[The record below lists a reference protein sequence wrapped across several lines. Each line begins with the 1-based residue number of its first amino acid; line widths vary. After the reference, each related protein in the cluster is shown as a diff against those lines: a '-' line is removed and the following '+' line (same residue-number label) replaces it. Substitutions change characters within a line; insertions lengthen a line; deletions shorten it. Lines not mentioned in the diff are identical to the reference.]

1 MPLGFVEAPATSTS
15 MAMVF
20 AMTTASPVAQM
31 NLPATL
37 IQARRLRME
46 AVIMSLVSGAVTLP
60 HAIFLRLSQTIL
72 VRVSTQDVPMNWL
85 ATSMSRLAATTVCA
99 CSQDVQM
106 KLRATS
112 MSQLAVMMALASS
125 RTLFAMTSLLAIILE
140 RRQQRVEVS
149 IVFIPVAMT
158 L

>member
-1 MPLGFVEAPATSTS
+1 MPLGFVEARATSTS

-20 AMTTASPVAQM
+20 AMTTASQVAQM

-37 IQARRLRME
+37 TLAPRLRME
-46 AVIMSLVSGAVTLP
+46 AVIMQHVSDAVILP
-60 HAIFLRLSQTIL
+60 HAIFLPWSQAIP
-72 VRVSTQDVPMNWL
+72 VRVSTQDAPMNWL

-112 MSQLAVMMALASS
+112 MSRLAVMTAHASS
-125 RTLFAMTSLLAIILE
+125 QTPFAVTLLLAIILE

-149 IVFIPVAMT
+149 IVFIPVAMI